1 MKLGHWR
8 KDHKGCAALEIYAD
22 ALLRILYTCH
32 TETGFD

>member
-1 MKLGHWR
+1 MV
-8 KDHKGCAALEIYAD
+8 DEYNVALVVEVYVLFWVVD